1 MKTQNNI
8 RKIASGQEDDYTAGC
23 LQDYPYFKE
32 HYELISIDLSK
43 QQVLDADPKAIQQM
57 NFTGNLNH
65 PNNQGQNIND
75 NTASFSLLKK
85 QKNRFR
91 FFTRNCKSIVNLF
104 YFNIILV

>member
-1 MKTQNNI
+1 
-8 RKIASGQEDDYTAGC
+8 
-23 LQDYPYFKE
+23 
-32 HYELISIDLSK
+32 
-43 QQVLDADPKAIQQM
+43 M